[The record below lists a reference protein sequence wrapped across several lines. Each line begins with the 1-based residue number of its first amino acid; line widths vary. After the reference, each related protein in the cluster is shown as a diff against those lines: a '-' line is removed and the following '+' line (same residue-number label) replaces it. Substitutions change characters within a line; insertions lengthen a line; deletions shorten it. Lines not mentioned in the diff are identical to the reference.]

1 MDSRTEIA
9 TMNRSLLLF
18 LVLLTTLTT
27 AIAQADPQKKGGKAK
42 VSTLKGK
49 LGNVREK
56 KKTVQRKIRQT
67 RAAANGVRIDIH
79 RVDERIS
86 RLESQLVDTEQ
97 ELSQEKDRQKK
108 GAVLLGESRQEL
120 KKVGKQ
126 VSARLKVIYMSG
138 NRSTISVLAGA
149 KSAGDLMMRKEMM
162 EKIAVKDRE
171 LFERC
176 AVLMHEVEK
185 RKKIQDQT
193 VRNVSRLQNQQLA
206 SRGAL
211 ARVREEKRGALVD
224 LKKQHAVLE
233 ASLKEFEQD
242 ENEIASEIAS
252 YMRRVAST
260 PSFPGAPRSTGVFGR
275 PVNGRITSGFGSRYH
290 PILHKRR
297 MHTGVDFGAATGTAI
312 YSVAPGVVVATGY
325 GRGYGNRVIIDHGGG
340 ILTLYGHCSAVYVGS
355 GQKVT
360 RGQRIAAVGSTGMST
375 GPHLHFEVWQN
386 GRKVNPMSRL

>member
-1 MDSRTEIA
+1 
-9 TMNRSLLLF
+9 MNRSLLFIL
-18 LVLLTTLTT
+18 LILTTLV
-27 AIAQADPQKKGGKAK
+27 AGIAQADPQKKNSKAK

-49 LGNVREK
+49 LGNVRAK
-56 KKTVQRKIRQT
+56 KKVVQKKLRQT
-67 RAAANGVRIDIH
+67 RAAVKGVRVDIH

-86 RLESQLVDTEQ
+86 RLQSQLADTEKS
-97 ELSQEKDRQKK
+97 LATEKDRQAK
-108 GAVLLGESRQEL
+108 GAVLLAESRKEL
-120 KKVGKQ
+120 NIVGKQ
-126 VSARLKVIYMSG
+126 VSARLKAIYMSG
-138 NRSTISVLAGA
+138 NPSVISVLAGA
-149 KSAGDLMMRKEMM
+149 KSAGDLMLRKQAMEMVA
-162 EKIAVKDRE
+162 KKDRE

-176 AVLMHEVEK
+176 AVLMREVEN

-193 VRNVSRLQNQQLA
+193 VRKVSRLQTQQLA

-211 ARVREEKRGALVD
+211 ARVREEKRVALID

-233 ASLKEFEQD
+233 ASLKEFVQD

-252 YMRRVAST
+252 YMRRVSAS
-260 PSFPGAPRSTGVFGR
+260 PPRAGVPRSTGVFGR
-275 PVNGRITSGFGSRYH
+275 PVNGRITSGFGSRFH
-290 PILHKRR
+290 PILHTRR
-297 MHTGVDFGAATGTAI
+297 MHTGVDFGASTGTPI
-312 YSVAPGVVVATGY
+312 YSVAEGVVVATGY

-355 GQKVT
+355 GQRVT